1 MLRLGTLLSFAL
13 IALGQVPDRHRPAY
27 VAIETTPGGDL
38 RGTLTVPAAT
48 PPPTLK
54 EAFAHAIG
62 CKTATF
68 EKSHYESQIVARCP
82 PDRPSR
88 LSFRATVRLAE
99 LAPLLSQAEAT
110 RLDLSLITFHFR
122 SVRLDPA
129 LASQGAN
136 GYYQEHY
143 SLDQLPQ
150 QITIDGGF
158 EIDQVRALGAA
169 ALGLIL
175 TPFLL
180 LLFRPSDP
188 LRLRVQL
195 EGIFVLGWIGWIWVL
210 MRVEA
215 GALLN
220 YVLHQRPLAPLLIL
234 MAPPLLVVWVGSR
247 LAAFRYARLMPD
259 GLSVEYYRRI
269 LFWSGAAATCVAS
282 TFLSIL
288 LMTFENAPSSLV
300 LALVLAIACVLRI
313 RSIGRGGSHPLADG
327 DLRKR
332 IFELAARAGVKL
344 RNVSILTSPTPRP
357 PAAFAARWGLILLN
371 QGLLR
376 SLSRREVDA
385 VVCHELSHI
394 GPVKQTAMAWIYGL
408 LVVSILA
415 SQWVPHFVDFIP
427 IPALTIYLLIK
438 FWRRGEE
445 RKADLDSVRWS
456 SDPEALI
463 TGLARVS
470 LANGMPLEWTAPVSW
485 MTAHPPTMERL
496 RAIAHAGRLPDS
508 RLAELLEES
517 RLETADHY
525 KEAEVASGIAEG
537 AAFSPALRQRLQ
549 TRLTWFGLL
558 APIVLGLPP
567 AWLLDRIGFAWWE
580 VLVFGCLAGMLAMI
594 FGTEWITGSTR
605 DAVKRRAIAQHGQGM
620 FVGFSPA
627 PEPRLFDG
635 SYQYDL
641 GILRFENG
649 ALEFAG
655 DRTRFALD
663 RTLVQR
669 VWLGDG
675 PRHWTPRRVVY
686 IECRPASESALVT
699 FSLQSLE
706 AWFWPST
713 AAMAKRLH
721 RKVEEWH
728 TASSSS
734 SEPAL
739 LCDLPR
745 VEGNP
750 DTSIPFR
757 TAYRSASIYCGVAF
771 FLVSIGSGFA
781 SPASFTD
788 PFEMLCPVAVCGVL
802 SLFLL
807 WPRLP
812 WSRLKALPGSE
823 SRLPADS

>member
-13 IALGQVPDRHRPAY
+13 VALGQVPDRHRPAY

-68 EKSHYESQIVARCP
+68 EKSHYESQMVVRCP

-234 MAPPLLVVWVGSR
+234 MAPPLLVVWIGSR
-247 LAAFRYARLMPD
+247 LAAFRYAQLMPD

-269 LFWSGAAATCVAS
+269 LFWPGTAATCVAS

-300 LALVLAIACVLRI
+300 LALVLVVACVLRI
-313 RSIGRGGSHPLADG
+313 RSLGRGGSHPLVEG
-327 DLRKR
+327 ELRTR

-344 RNVSILTSPTPRP
+344 RNVSILTSPTPHP
-357 PAAFAARWGLILLN
+357 PAAFATRSGVILLN

-394 GPVKQTAMAWIYGL
+394 GPVKGSALAWPYGVL
-408 LVVSILA
+408 IASVVG
-415 SQWVPHFVDFIP
+415 SQWIPNFADFIP
-427 IPALTIYLLIK
+427 LPLLTIYFMIK
-438 FWRRGEE
+438 SWRRGEE

-456 SDPEALI
+456 SDPEALV
-463 TGLARVS
+463 TGLVRVS
-470 LANGMPLEWTAPVSW
+470 RANGMPLEWGAPVSW
-485 MTAHPPTMERL
+485 MMGHPPTVDRL
-496 RAIAHAGRLPDS
+496 RAIAHAGRLPES
-508 RLAELLEES
+508 RVAELLDES
-517 RLETADHY
+517 RQDPVDHY
-525 KEAEVASGIAEG
+525 TEAEADVVLDD
-537 AAFSPALRQRLQ
+537 AAFSPALRRRVQVRLA
-549 TRLTWFGLL
+549 WYGAL
-558 APIVLGLPP
+558 APIALGLPIP
-567 AWLLDRIGFAWWE
+567 WLLERIGLSWWE
-580 VLVFGCLAGMLAMI
+580 VLVIGCLAGMIALSL
-594 FGTEWITGSTR
+594 GTEWIAGSVR
-605 DAVKRRAIAQHGQGM
+605 DAVKSRAIARHGQGL

-627 PEPRLFDG
+627 SEPRLFDG
-635 SYQYDL
+635 SYQYDQ
-641 GILRFENG
+641 GIARFANG

-655 DRTRFALD
+655 DRGKFTLD
-663 RTLVQR
+663 RRLVQR

-686 IECRPASESALVT
+686 IECRPSPESALVT

-721 RKVEEWH
+721 RKVDEWH
-728 TASSSS
+728 AAAPSSPDPV
-734 SEPAL
+734 PA
-739 LCDLPR
+739 CELPR

-750 DTSIPFR
+750 DTYISFR
-757 TAYRSASIYCGVAF
+757 TAYCSASIYCGVAF
-771 FLVSIGSGFA
+771 FLVSIGSGL
-781 SPASFTD
+781 TD
-788 PFEMLCPVAVCGVL
+788 PFELLSRVAICGVL
-802 SLFLL
+802 SVFLL

-812 WSRLKALPGSE
+812 WSRLKALPGSQ